1 MLNRKL
7 LPVLFAFL
15 IPCFLP
21 AQVTPDEARV
31 NKVFN
36 SLTLE
41 EKANLCQGD
50 PGVERWRPR
59 PAREW
64 GACHGV
70 PGGHR
75 DGFCLES

>member
-21 AQVTPDEARV
+21 AQVTPDEVRV

-50 PGVERWRPR
+50 LLVQNYLRKVSTNRNMFTC
-59 PAREW
+59 AN
-64 GACHGV
+64 
-70 PGGHR
+70 
-75 DGFCLES
+75 